1 MDTVVDLVGDFES
14 QADDAAEVDA
24 AEADDAPV
32 VEVEDKTVDD
42 APAAKRP
49 CLEVTRPAGAMFDT
63 SMDINPTEIELLLPG
78 GTYTKHHISFA
89 SGTRIPLCRPVGMT
103 PFGPS
108 CAITKSLSSM
118 TRGMCDSCFERLS
131 EASKALVVDALEAA
145 SIVPHRPRAFEH
157 PLRPQA

>member
-24 AEADDAPV
+24 AEADDAPA
-32 VEVEDKTVDD
+32 VEVEDKIGVDD

-49 CLEVTRPAGAMFDT
+49 CLEVARPAACAMFDT
-63 SMDINPTEIELLLPG
+63 SMDINPTEIELLLPAG
-78 GTYTKHHISFA
+78 SYTQHHISFA
-89 SGTRIPLCRPVGMT
+89 NGTRIPLCRLVGMT

-131 EASKALVVDALEAA
+131 EASKALVVDSLKAA
-145 SIVPHRPRAFEH
+145 SIVGPRSH
-157 PLRPQA
+157 

>member
-49 CLEVTRPAGAMFDT
+49 CLEVTRPASAMFDT
-63 SMDINPTEIELLLPG
+63 SMDINPTEIELLLPA

-89 SGTRIPLCRPVGMT
+89 SGTRIPFCRPACLA

-118 TRGMCDSCFERLS
+118 TRAMCDSCFERLS
-131 EASKALVVDALEAA
+131 EASKALVVDALDAA
-145 SIVPHRPRAFEH
+145 SIVSHRPRAFEH
-157 PLRPQA
+157 PLRSQA

>member
-49 CLEVTRPAGAMFDT
+49 CLEVARAAAMFDT

-78 GTYTKHHISFA
+78 GTYTKHHVSFA
-89 SGTRIPLCRPVGMT
+89 NGTKIPLCRLVSMT

-118 TRGMCDSCFERLS
+118 TRAMCDSCFERLS
-131 EASKALVVDALEAA
+131 EASKALVVDALDAA
-145 SIVPHRPRAFEH
+145 SIHRPRAFEH
-157 PLRPQA
+157 PLRSQA